1 MTQKRDI
8 LHIVLADG
16 MNMTVDQMS
25 DMTKAFA
32 DFMRDEAGN
41 VIITPAGISLKILTV
56 EEGQNIRSISAAL
69 DSETWNRVW
78 EAKDIA
84 DLNVVTTHESVT
96 LTPEWPVVEITK
108 DIQ

>member
-8 LHIVLADG
+8 LHIVLEDG
-16 MNMTVDQMS
+16 LHLTVDQMS
-25 DMTKAFA
+25 DMTKTFA
-32 DFMRDEAGN
+32 GFMRDPTEN
-41 VIITPAGISLKILTV
+41 VVVTASGISLKILTV
-56 EEGQNIRSISAAL
+56 EEGQNIRTTSAVL

-84 DLNVVTTHESVT
+84 DLTVVTTHESVT

-108 DIQ
+108 DIE